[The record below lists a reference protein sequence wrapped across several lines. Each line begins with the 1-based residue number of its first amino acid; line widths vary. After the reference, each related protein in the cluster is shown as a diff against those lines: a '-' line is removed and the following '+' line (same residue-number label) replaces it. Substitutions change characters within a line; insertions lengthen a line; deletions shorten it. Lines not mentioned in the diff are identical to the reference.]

1 MNNAVKTS
9 PSSETVL
16 THAQLNR
23 RQLLQWLGIG
33 VAASSCGT
41 LRPRLIPPT
50 AGAAPL
56 QLIAPDS
63 AGPLPDDVREVLL
76 DTARRLSRFVGM
88 DGQLNEALL
97 EGYLRLKCEERPS
110 YLATYTRFVA
120 EVKRPEKLSVEWLL
134 ELPELHRVKVVGELA
149 IMSLVGGGF
158 RTFGFGNM
166 NGHMGGLWHEPHASG
181 SYHASDEL

>member
-33 VAASSCGT
+33 VVASSCGT

-110 YLATYTRFVA
+110 YLATYTRFAA

-134 ELPELHRVKVVGELA
+134 ALPELHRVKVVGELA

-166 NGHMGGLWHEPHASG
+166 NGHMGGLWHEPHTSG